1 MAGFAASYISGKSQG
16 TTTGIKGLK
25 MENWVLDTKSKLKEE
40 A

>member
-1 MAGFAASYISGKSQG
+1 MGGFAASCVSGKSQG
-16 TTTGIKGLK
+16 ATTGIKGLK